1 MSGRAT
7 PHQRASLFFPEVR
20 EELTRS
26 WRATYSARLHASSS
40 SALTSVDGTK
50 EKGYGKPRYGPL
62 GQHDRGGLYKSPK
75 RALLEAHLHFSG
87 TPLGMGTAQP
97 VFAQSNSCARQ
108 TEPGRR
114 HVVTEQHQLRRVDSP
129 SARGSGNMGDLWR
142 GRDRPLR
149 LKRQLSYYLKDMDA
163 WMQCHDWPNLLLYAF
178 PPIALI
184 TQVIRWIREHKH
196 KYILVAPLWRNQY
209 CFSELSQLLT
219 AAPWPI
225 TLRRDLLSQ
234 VNRTMWHPRLELWAL
249 HLWTLDGSSQTSLR
263 AFKTQSLRLEPRLR
277 DASMPLNDLFLPPGA
292 QPASQTQFPWNIADI
307 VLPTRAVGQGTLSL
321 HAQGLCSSY
330 SSLTRSYSGPVGEQ
344 EQPSCSFSERVQE
357 AEAPSPLPNPYLG
370 SDHCSEGSEGPS
382 LWAATVYWPTIP
394 VTKDS
399 PATGASIGQV
409 DGWFTCTLCE
419 FHLPSIWA

>member
-108 TEPGRR
+108 NWTRSQTCCHRATSTQKSGLSICKGFRKHGRSLARQRSTSSPQKTTLVLFEGHGCIGPRLAQPPPLCFSPDRTDHSGHQMNQGTQTQIHFSGPALEEP
-114 HVVTEQHQLRRVDSP
+114 V
-129 SARGSGNMGDLWR
+129 
-142 GRDRPLR
+142 
-149 LKRQLSYYLKDMDA
+149 
-163 WMQCHDWPNLLLYAF
+163 LLL
-178 PPIALI
+178 
-184 TQVIRWIREHKH
+184 
-196 KYILVAPLWRNQY
+196 
-209 CFSELSQLLT
+209 SELSQLLT

-234 VNRTMWHPRLELWAL
+234 VTERCGIP
-249 HLWTLDGSSQTSLR
+249 GSSC
-263 AFKTQSLRLEPRLR
+263 
-277 DASMPLNDLFLPPGA
+277 
-292 QPASQTQFPWNIADI
+292 
-307 VLPTRAVGQGTLSL
+307 
-321 HAQGLCSSY
+321 GLCIFGLSMGARRPPWEHSKHN
-330 SSLTRSYSGPVGEQ
+330 LSG
-344 EQPSCSFSERVQE
+344 
-357 AEAPSPLPNPYLG
+357 
-370 SDHCSEGSEGPS
+370 
-382 LWAATVYWPTIP
+382 
-394 VTKDS
+394 
-399 PATGASIGQV
+399 
-409 DGWFTCTLCE
+409 
-419 FHLPSIWA
+419 